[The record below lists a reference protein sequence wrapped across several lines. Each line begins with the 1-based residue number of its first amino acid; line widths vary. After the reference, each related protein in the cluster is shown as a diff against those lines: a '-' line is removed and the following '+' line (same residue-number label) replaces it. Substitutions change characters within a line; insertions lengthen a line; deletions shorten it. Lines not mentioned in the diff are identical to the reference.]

1 MVRVYLFPSME
12 IAVGVEFCRVAVPPE
27 REREKS
33 VVTSCVV
40 PEILEKT
47 PSLIVTTAFTLSSDS
62 VVETIVGGVFSL
74 KVNTLLLCD
83 ASAAFPLPSKTA
95 SAAKSTVSFSFPSA
109 SPLMPMVSIYPSS
122 VFMIAVGFLLESVA
136 VPPANLSSKSVFSSG
151 SAPLFER

>member
-27 REREKS
+27 RASEKS
-33 VVTSCVV
+33 EVCSAPLPLDARNTA
-40 PEILEKT
+40 
-47 PSLIVTTAFTLSSDS
+47 SLMVITAFTLSSDS
-62 VVETIVGGVFSL
+62 VVDTIVGGVFSL

-122 VFMIAVGFLLESVA
+122 VFMIAVGFLPESVA
-136 VPPANLSSKSVFSSG
+136 VPPASLSSKSVFSRE

>member
-136 VPPANLSSKSVFSSG
+136 VPPASLSSKSVFSSG

>member
-27 REREKS
+27 SASEKS
-33 VVTSCVV
+33 EVCSAPLPLDARNTA
-40 PEILEKT
+40 
-47 PSLIVTTAFTLSSDS
+47 SLRVTTAFTLSSDS

-74 KVNTLLLCD
+74 NVSTLLLCD
-83 ASAAFPLPSKTA
+83 ASAAFPLPSNTA

-122 VFMIAVGFLLESVA
+122 VFMIAVGFLPESAA